1 MEKIKFFSKDTDVS
15 EKSILIRLDF
25 NVPINKK
32 KSLTLQELI
41 L

>member
-1 MEKIKFFSKDTDVS
+1 MEKIKFFSKDTDVN

-32 KSLTLQELI
+32 KNL
-41 L
+41 